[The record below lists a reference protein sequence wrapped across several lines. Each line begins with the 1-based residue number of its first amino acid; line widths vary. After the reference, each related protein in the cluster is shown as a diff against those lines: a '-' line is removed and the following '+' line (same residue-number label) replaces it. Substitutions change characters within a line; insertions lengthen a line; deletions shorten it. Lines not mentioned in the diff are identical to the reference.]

1 MSEDLTFALVQEES
15 GKFLKRMGWWRVK
28 TPLESLALVA
38 GEIGEAANECR
49 GERPTEHFREEI
61 ADIVLRCFG
70 IAAEEGFDLAEACSN
85 KIKKWQTMEP
95 GRKGRLK

>member
-1 MSEDLTFALVQEES
+1 MNEDLSFALVQEES
-15 GKFLKRMGWWRVK
+15 RKFLKRMGWWKVK

-38 GEIGEAANECR
+38 SEIGEAANECR
-49 GERPTEHFREEI
+49 GEEPTEQFKEEI

-70 IAAEEGFDLAEACSN
+70 IAAEEGFDLSNACCD

-95 GRKGRLK
+95 GHKGRLK